1 MLKYRLIF
9 GPVMIAGLLGLFW
22 LDAYL
27 ERQLP
32 DWPAG
37 VALAAA
43 AAVLLP
49 LGAIEFA
56 ALIQAKGVA
65 VNKAIAA
72 LGTVAAAWA
81 VYCPQPSPVLAVVV
95 AAVCVA
101 ALVFH
106 IRKAEL
112 AGAMAAA
119 GGTLLIVTVLGVMGG
134 FFLAMRHDH
143 SAYAVLAV
151 MLITKSGDIGAYFT
165 GRAIGK
171 HKLIPFL
178 SPKKTWE
185 GLAGAVGLA
194 VLVSLGAAWLAKH
207 YDIGVYPLGLA
218 AACGAAFAL
227 IGHAGDL
234 MMSLFKRDAGVKDS
248 GSTIPGFG
256 GVLDVIDSPLL
267 VAPVAYWLL
276 RLAAS

>member
-22 LDAYL
+22 LDALL
-27 ERQLP
+27 ETRLS

-37 VALAAA
+37 LALAAA

-56 ALIQAKGVA
+56 ELIQAKGVA

-81 VYCPQPSPVLAVVV
+81 VYCPQPSPVVAIVMAV
-95 AAVCVA
+95 VCVA
-101 ALVFH
+101 ALAFH

-112 AGAMAAA
+112 VGAMAAA
-119 GGTLLIVTVLGVMGG
+119 GGTLLIVTALGVMGG

-143 SAYAVLAV
+143 SAYVVLAV

-165 GRAIGK
+165 GRALGR

-185 GLAGAVGLA
+185 GLAGAVGFA
-194 VLVSLGAAWLAKH
+194 ILVALGAAWLARH
-207 YDIGVYPLGLA
+207 YDIGDYPLGLA
-218 AACGAAFAL
+218 ALCGVTFAL
-227 IGHAGDL
+227 VGHAGDL

-248 GSTIPGFG
+248 GATIPGFG

-267 VAPVAYWLL
+267 VAPVAYWVLHV
-276 RLAAS
+276 AT